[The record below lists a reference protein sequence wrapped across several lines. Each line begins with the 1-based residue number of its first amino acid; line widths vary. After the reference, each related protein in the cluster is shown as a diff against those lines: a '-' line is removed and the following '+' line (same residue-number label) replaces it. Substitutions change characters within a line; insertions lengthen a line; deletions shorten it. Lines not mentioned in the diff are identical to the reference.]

1 MRNVQ
6 TKIEDTCTDL
16 PKVYFKM
23 KYSVFVSEISK
34 FKIFPINIDEVFLKT
49 IRFFNLFT
57 QNHILTFAEDTL
69 VRFALLLFRPQK
81 KKFY

>member
-23 KYSVFVSEISK
+23 KYSVLASEISN
-34 FKIFPINIDEVFLKT
+34 FKIFPINIDEVFLKQSGFL
-49 IRFFNLFT
+49 IFSHKIIF
-57 QNHILTFAEDTL
+57 
-69 VRFALLLFRPQK
+69 
-81 KKFY
+81 